1 MTKGELVKV
10 TNSAMDKKW
19 CIAVTTTGMSGSV
32 KKKYLENVE
41 AGMYANDHEK
51 CLASNE

>member
-10 TNSAMDKKW
+10 TNTAMDKKW

-32 KKKYLENVE
+32 KKKHLENVE
-41 AGMYANDHEK
+41 PGMGM
-51 CLASNE
+51 LRGLPVISM